1 MKRSHKFLTIAF
13 LATATLMTASSVSYA
28 QNEAP
33 KPNYMLEILPTKK
46 VIHVKE
52 TGLPGNT
59 KLREFLG
66 ILPELLQRGDDGLFT
81 NYDIQFDG
89 KSTGSARDV
98 ILETTWI
105 GDVEKIE
112 ITSSPTVT
120 QQKSGQGGVINIVP
134 VKLKEGFGGNVT
146 LDASTEWDAM
156 PSLNLNYKNKKLEIR
171 GNLSLEYYDIVKGKE
186 YKTTYDTYKVEALD
200 SLWLKNYLQ
209 TAKVNMVYTFSE
221 KSKLKAWFWESGEV
235 YDEKRK
241 AYRSEVPL
249 NPLTNK
255 FGEYAENTSFSR
267 NQNINARTEYEQVF
281 NGGGKVNIDVG
292 YQHDNNAKW
301 KERSRKDIDKQ
312 VSPFTVD
319 GEVKLTLPISTMT
332 RGKGVI
338 EFGANTYYTKDRS
351 DVTDNSSHNLAVFGT
366 FKYTGSRISVNSGL
380 KYTFN
385 EMSHSYGTPGGVFE
399 KKAHDMT
406 GNVNIVWQMAPHN
419 ALRLL
424 ASRNYIR
431 PGMDLLYPFMVWQP
445 ENERWFCGNPKL
457 ESAYLNTAELS
468 YIFDWNKGTQSLM
481 THVGFRYDYAEGLF
495 EPRQFYDVNI
505 GSVYTTYVN
514 AGNENIYNI
523 NATVHYKIGI
533 VTLIFA
539 GNLFESVTWD
549 GPDKIE
555 HGYFNLNLASLFRLK
570 NRWSVSLY
578 TLYNSKEVKGN
589 TVMSDYLYARARV
602 NKSLGEGWTVH
613 LGLSDIFHH
622 KCESTSVDEKGYVTV
637 GRDNIYDNYIDL
649 GVSYRFGTSR

>member
-171 GNLSLEYYDIVKGKE
+171 GNLSLEYYDIVKDKE

-235 YDEKRK
+235 YD
-241 AYRSEVPL
+241 
-249 NPLTNK
+249 
-255 FGEYAENTSFSR
+255 
-267 NQNINARTEYEQVF
+267 
-281 NGGGKVNIDVG
+281 
-292 YQHDNNAKW
+292 
-301 KERSRKDIDKQ
+301 KE
-312 VSPFTVD
+312 
-319 GEVKLTLPISTMT
+319 
-332 RGKGVI
+332 
-338 EFGANTYYTKDRS
+338 
-351 DVTDNSSHNLAVFGT
+351 
-366 FKYTGSRISVNSGL
+366 
-380 KYTFN
+380 
-385 EMSHSYGTPGGVFE
+385 
-399 KKAHDMT
+399 
-406 GNVNIVWQMAPHN
+406 
-419 ALRLL
+419 
-424 ASRNYIR
+424 
-431 PGMDLLYPFMVWQP
+431 
-445 ENERWFCGNPKL
+445 
-457 ESAYLNTAELS
+457 
-468 YIFDWNKGTQSLM
+468 
-481 THVGFRYDYAEGLF
+481 
-495 EPRQFYDVNI
+495 
-505 GSVYTTYVN
+505 
-514 AGNENIYNI
+514 
-523 NATVHYKIGI
+523 
-533 VTLIFA
+533 
-539 GNLFESVTWD
+539 
-549 GPDKIE
+549 
-555 HGYFNLNLASLFRLK
+555 
-570 NRWSVSLY
+570 
-578 TLYNSKEVKGN
+578 
-589 TVMSDYLYARARV
+589 
-602 NKSLGEGWTVH
+602 
-613 LGLSDIFHH
+613 
-622 KCESTSVDEKGYVTV
+622 
-637 GRDNIYDNYIDL
+637 
-649 GVSYRFGTSR
+649 